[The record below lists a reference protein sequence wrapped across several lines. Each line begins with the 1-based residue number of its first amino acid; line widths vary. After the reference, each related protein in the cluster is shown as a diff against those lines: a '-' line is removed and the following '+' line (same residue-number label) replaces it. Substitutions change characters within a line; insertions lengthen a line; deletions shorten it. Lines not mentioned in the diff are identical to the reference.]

1 MMKAQA
7 TEIAKIQRDATVFV
21 DANDIVVTFKAVP
34 PQAVRDS
41 LKARGFRFSSGKW
54 TYRPREADEANRAAL
69 RGDADAEERMAQ
81 VEQLLNELAA
91 DVARELAAAGLR
103 VVRLG
108 AVDHDGVEYEE
119 L

>member
-7 TEIAKIQRDATVFV
+7 TEIAKIQRDATIFV
-21 DANDIVVTFKAVP
+21 EIHDIIVIFKAVP
-34 PQAVRDS
+34 PQAVRDG
-41 LKARGFRFSSGKW
+41 LKRRGFRFSNGKW
-54 TYRPREADEANRAAL
+54 TYRPREVDDANRAAL
-69 RGDADAEERMAQ
+69 RGDAAAEERMEKA
-81 VEQLLNELAA
+81 EQLLNELAA

-108 AVDHDGVEYEE
+108 AVEHDGVEYEV

>member
-1 MMKAQA
+1 MMKAAA

-21 DANDIVVTFKAVP
+21 DVNDIVVTFKAVP
-34 PQAVRDS
+34 PQPVRDG
-41 LKARGFRFSSGKW
+41 LKARGFRFSNGKW

-69 RGDADAEERMAQ
+69 RGDAAAEERMEKA
-81 VEQLLNELAA
+81 EQLLNELAT

-108 AVDHDGVEYEE
+108 AVEHDGVEYEV